1 MWAKPASPRL
11 AFALRTQARRGALP
25 QLDLQPVQLH
35 LGEGSDVG
43 RGFVVGEFAAAISL
57 GRGLLQLSLYTLGS
71 ECTPC
76 AFAHGHACTHARTH
90 ARNVDLRRA
99 GI

>member
-1 MWAKPASPRL
+1 MIRSRHAGVGEARLPRL
-11 AFALRTQARRGALP
+11 AFALRTQACHGALP

-43 RGFVVGEFAAAISL
+43 FVLGEFAAAISL

-76 AFAHGHACTHARTH
+76 AFAHGHACTHARTEW
-90 ARNVDLRRA
+90 
-99 GI
+99 

>member
-1 MWAKPASPRL
+1 MGEARLPRL
-11 AFALRTQARRGALP
+11 AFALRTQACHGALP

-35 LGEGSDVG
+35 LGEWSDVG

-57 GRGLLQLSLYTLGS
+57 GRGLLQLSLHTLGS

-90 ARNVDLRRA
+90 AHNVDLRRA
-99 GI
+99 RT